1 MIRTRSAVTLW
12 AVRANPRSGELTMA
26 LKRKAYLSLIGLAIA
41 TSALIFVPAGTVRYW
56 QGWAFLIVFFGAAI
70 AMTAD
75 LIANDP
81 ALLERRMKGGP
92 TAEKEPAQRVIMA
105 VVSVCYVA
113 LLVVPALDR
122 RFGWSPTSTLI
133 AIAGDVLV
141 GLGFFAI
148 FFVYRENSFA
158 ATTIGVVANQKVV
171 STGPY
176 AIVRHPMYA
185 GGLVHLVGTP
195 LALGS
200 WWGLA
205 PVAIMFPFF
214 IWRLLDEE
222 RFLSANLRGYREY
235 MNKVGWRLAPGI
247 F

>member
-1 MIRTRSAVTLW
+1 MPTKTKTKAWLSLALLAVT
-12 AVRANPRSGELTMA
+12 M
-26 LKRKAYLSLIGLAIA
+26 
-41 TSALIFVPAGTVRYW
+41 SALVFVPVGTVRYW
-56 QGWAFLIVFFGAAI
+56 QGWAFLIVFFGAAV

-75 LIANDP
+75 LIARDP

-92 TAEKEPAQRVIMA
+92 TAEKEPAQRVIMT
-105 VVSVCYVA
+105 VISVCYVA
-113 LLVVPALDR
+113 LLVVPALDQ
-122 RFGWSPTSTLI
+122 RFGWSPTSTAI

-141 GLGFFAI
+141 ALGFFAI

-158 ATTIGVVANQKVV
+158 ATTIGVVADQTVV

-185 GGLVHLVGTP
+185 GGLVHLIGTP

-214 IWRLLDEE
+214 IWRLFDEE
-222 RFLSANLRGYREY
+222 RFLSTNLDGYRDY
-235 MNKVGWRLAPGI
+235 MRKVGWRLAPGI

>member
-1 MIRTRSAVTLW
+1 MLTKTRAW
-12 AVRANPRSGELTMA
+12 
-26 LKRKAYLSLIGLAIA
+26 LSLALLAVA
-41 TSALIFVPAGTVRYW
+41 MSALVFVPAGTVRYW
-56 QGWAFLIVFFGAAI
+56 QGWVFLIVFFGAAV

-75 LIANDP
+75 LIVRDP

-105 VVSVCYVA
+105 VISVCYVA
-113 LLVVPALDR
+113 LLVVPAFDW
-122 RFGWSPTSTLI
+122 RFGWSPASASI

-141 GLGFFAI
+141 ALGFLAI

-158 ATTIGVVANQKVV
+158 ATTIAVVANQTVV

-176 AIVRHPMYA
+176 AVVRHPMYA
-185 GGLVHLVGTP
+185 GGIVHLVGTP

-222 RFLSANLRGYREY
+222 RFLSDNLDGYREY

>member
-1 MIRTRSAVTLW
+1 MPTKTRAW
-12 AVRANPRSGELTMA
+12 
-26 LKRKAYLSLIGLAIA
+26 LSLALLAVA
-41 TSALIFVPAGTVRYW
+41 MSALVFVPAWTVRYW
-56 QGWAFLIVFFGAAI
+56 QGWVFLIVFFGAAV

-75 LIANDP
+75 LIVRDP

-105 VVSVCYVA
+105 VMSVCYVA
-113 LLVVPALDR
+113 LLVVPALDW
-122 RFGWSPTSTLI
+122 RFGWSPASASI

-141 GLGFFAI
+141 ALGFLAI

-158 ATTIGVVANQKVV
+158 ATTIAVVANQTVV

-185 GGLVHLVGTP
+185 GGIVHLVGTP

-222 RFLSANLRGYREY
+222 RFLSDNLDGYREY

>member
-1 MIRTRSAVTLW
+1 MPTKT
-12 AVRANPRSGELTMA
+12 
-26 LKRKAYLSLIGLAIA
+26 KAWLSLALLAIGMG
-41 TSALIFVPAGTVRYW
+41 ALIFVPAGTVRYW
-56 QGWAFLIVFFGAAI
+56 QGWVFLIVFFGAAV

-75 LIANDP
+75 LIAHDP

-92 TAEKEPAQRVIMA
+92 TAEKEPAQRVIMT
-105 VVSVCYVA
+105 VISVCYAA
-113 LLVVPALDR
+113 LLVIPALDQ
-122 RFGWSPTSTLI
+122 RFGWSPTSTAI

-141 GLGFFAI
+141 ALGFFAI

-158 ATTIGVVANQKVV
+158 ATTIGVVANQTVV

-185 GGLVHLVGTP
+185 GGLVHLIGTP

-214 IWRLLDEE
+214 IWRLFDEE
-222 RFLSANLRGYREY
+222 RFLSANLDGYREY
-235 MNKVGWRLAPGI
+235 MSKVGWRLAPGI

>member
-1 MIRTRSAVTLW
+1 MSTKT
-12 AVRANPRSGELTMA
+12 
-26 LKRKAYLSLIGLAIA
+26 KAWLSLLVLAVA
-41 TSALIFVPAGTVRYW
+41 MGALVFVPAGTVRYW
-56 QGWAFLIVFFGAAI
+56 QGWTFLIVFFGAAV

-75 LIANDP
+75 LIARDP

-92 TAEKEPAQRVIMA
+92 TAEKEPAQRVIMT
-105 VVSVCYVA
+105 VISVCYVA

-122 RFGWSPTSTLI
+122 RFGWSPTSTPI

-141 GLGFFAI
+141 GIGFFAI

-158 ATTIGVVANQKVV
+158 ATTIGVVADQKVV

-222 RFLSANLRGYREY
+222 RFLSANLDGYRDY
-235 MNKVGWRLAPGI
+235 MRTVGWRLAPGV